1 MKNTEIITKT
11 HLFIALNKAEEKYN
25 TKINEKNNEI
35 KESKKL
41 IAKAINLKKS
51 NNDLLEDGSIS
62 TEDIVNGI
70 STITTGFAHQN
81 VSFTPND
88 LLINKTALDGDGNIV
103 NGKMLDR
110 RLLNIRIGS
119 DTYSAEHFD
128 NVHPEYPSWKSNYLS
143 YYDGRISMR
152 VPDGYYKDDSSN
164 GGTAQY
170 VYSESINFGNATV
183 KDVVKG
189 KTFTSKDG
197 LVIQGGI
204 DVMRYL
210 TDAVGYNPI
219 KGNLHVKI
227 TPGAYITLNPA
238 FPQITTPEIVL
249 KNSHLFG
256 NYDLPDTDVTIQSD
270 KLVLAPKSLNKFVNK
285 DSTISINTTGINTGN
300 IAVGKVINIG
310 DKSITGTYTGLGNA
324 QINNVVQGFTFSNS
338 TESNIEGT
346 IVNHG
351 DTISNIETSLDSDR
365 LSISIDNGYYNAED
379 PNKPTGYIQY
389 DYLSSLFTID
399 YTNIPNT
406 TTIFGRTGELQVFD
420 DTEHDVDSI
429 LEYASGI
436 GANVP
441 NGVYKNARVV
451 IPKEKLRDMVNYN
464 YILGEYILFGRSGN
478 ILNKMIGDANKR
490 HKLQGY
496 MNFTKEYGN
505 TYDISVNES
514 CYLERITKFYIPFPN
529 LVPEN
534 IKSGVNVNGVIG
546 TYTGFSD
553 TEIIDGIGDYKYIY
567 DFSSPISVLECNFGY
582 IDAYKVHGI
591 YNGKF
596 NLVITGV
603 TNTGEKFSLPEN
615 KVEYLKKKSF
625 LLKIKNDNNRYAYT
639 RVIKPND
646 TTTVYLGEDKVIL
659 TRNGSKVNVE
669 VIPPMPYKVYHLSI
683 YLVGFA
689 EATAFQNSADYND

>member
-51 NNDLLEDGSIS
+51 NNDLLEDGSVS
-62 TEDIVNGI
+62 TEDIVNSI

-170 VYSESINFGNATV
+170 VYSESINFGNATA

-197 LVIQGGI
+197 LIIQGGI

-219 KGNLHVKI
+219 GGNLHVKI

-285 DSTISINTTGINTGN
+285 DSTISINTTGINADN

-310 DKSITGTYTGLGNA
+310 NKSITGTYTGLGNA
-324 QINNVVQGFTFSNS
+324 KVNNVVQGFTFSNS

-351 DTISNIETSLDSDR
+351 DTISNIETSLDTDR
-365 LSISIDNGYYNAED
+365 LSISIDNGYYNAVS
-379 PNKPTGYIQY
+379 PNKPKGYIQF
-389 DYLSSLFTID
+389 DYLSSLFNID

-406 TTIFGRTGELQVFD
+406 TTIFGKTGKLQVFD
-420 DTEHDVDSI
+420 NTSSNVDSI
-429 LEYASGI
+429 LEYNSGI

-441 NGVYKNARVV
+441 NGVYKNSQLI
-451 IPKEKLRDMVNYN
+451 IPKEKLRDMVNYD
-464 YILGEYILFGRSGN
+464 YILSEYTLFGKKGN
-478 ILNKMIGDANKR
+478 ISNSMVGDSNKR
-490 HKLQGY
+490 YKLQGY
-496 MNFTKEYGN
+496 MNSTTEYGN
-505 TYDISVNES
+505 TYDISVNEN
-514 CYLERITKFYIPFPN
+514 CYLKNITKFYIPFPN
-529 LVPEN
+529 LLPGN

-553 TEIIDGIGDYKYIY
+553 TEMIDGIGNYKYIY
-567 DFSSPISVLECNFGY
+567 DFSFPISILEYDFGY
-582 IDAYKVHGI
+582 IDTFKIHGI
-591 YNGKF
+591 YNGELDL
-596 NLVITGV
+596 NITGM
-603 TNTGEKFSLPEN
+603 TNSGEKFALSGRN
-615 KVEYLKKKSF
+615 VEYLKKKSF
-625 LLKIKNDNNRYAYT
+625 LLKITNDNNRYTYT

-659 TRNGSKVNVE
+659 TRNGSRVNVE
-669 VIPPMPYKVYHLSI
+669 VIPYTAYKAYRLSI
-683 YLVGFA
+683 YLVGFV
-689 EATAFQNSADYND
+689 EATAFQNSSNND